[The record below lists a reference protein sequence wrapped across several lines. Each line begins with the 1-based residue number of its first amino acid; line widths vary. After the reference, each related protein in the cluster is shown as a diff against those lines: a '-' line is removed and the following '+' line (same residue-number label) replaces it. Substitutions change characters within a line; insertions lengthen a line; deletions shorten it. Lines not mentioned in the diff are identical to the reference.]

1 MAGEV
6 KYIITSTSK
15 QVDSGGI
22 WSNQD
27 LDQSGTIDEL
37 DTVED
42 NPLIMYISPATPSTH
57 MVKAVDFTLRGA
69 EPTEIQYLT
78 IGSDA
83 TANTNGPSAR
93 AWDTNNAN
101 INEDTLSHLQELG
114 IYKLLIIDNIAN
126 FGTGSNE
133 LEVKAWLNPGYQ
145 IGTDLQ
151 QVIHLDIDGDAVEIP
166 IVVETT
172 GIDIEVRVGSSSNCF
187 ILHSFQAEKA
197 SNSQLDPDGTNAIFT
212 QYANPLTDV
221 VYSFDGDDP
230 FSTND
235 FSRTITVTPNGGGN
249 NPLGDLSGLNFF
261 IIPRQGF
268 SLSRHYLDLTIGS
281 GTVGLSVI
289 PIGGD
294 YEQTFNSSNNPAL
307 TNVHMTSFGNDYRGS
322 NPIDS
327 FTNTLATSTA
337 LQRVNETRYFTPV
350 VELQNTNGDETQQF
364 NQSTNASVATE
375 PFNWISLM
383 DSTMHTALPPYT
395 FLAQAGMTTSNS
407 ATDYEY
413 DPYFGEATGISQS
426 TWINLVSEST
436 PPYTPSEWGY
446 DSIEDLFGSL
456 GVGSPAILGTNYKPG
471 NYVKLNI
478 GRMFENYTPNSD
490 QYTKIIITV
499 NGAAKQMPQQMP
511 TGSSGNTS
519 NNQTTSFNIEIT
531 DK

>member
-27 LDQSGTIDEL
+27 LDQSGTIDDL

-42 NPLIMYISPATPSTH
+42 NPLVMYISPATPSTH
-57 MVKAVDFTLRGA
+57 MVKAINFTLCGA
-69 EPTEIQYLT
+69 EPTESQFL
-78 IGSDA
+78 SLQ
-83 TANTNGPSAR
+83 NEQGPIAR
-93 AWDTNNAN
+93 GWDTNDTN
-101 INEDTLSHLQELG
+101 INATVLSHLQDLG
-114 IYKLLIIDNIAN
+114 IYKVLIADSTTPDV
-126 FGTGSNE
+126 FGTGNNE
-133 LEVKAWLNPGYQ
+133 LEIRAWLNPNYQ
-145 IGTDLQ
+145 IGTDLNQ
-151 QVIHLDIDGDAVEIP
+151 CIYLDIDGDAVEIP

-221 VYSFDGDDP
+221 VYSFNGDNP

-281 GTVGLSVI
+281 GTVGISVI

-294 YEQTFNSSNNPAL
+294 YEQTFNSGNNPAL
-307 TNVHMTSFGNDYRGS
+307 RNVHMTSFGNDYRGS

-327 FTNTLATSTA
+327 FTGLLSTFSNGA
-337 LQRVNETRYFTPV
+337 YQRVNETRYFTPV
-350 VELQNTNGDETQQF
+350 VEFQNTNGDETQQF
-364 NQSTNASVATE
+364 NQSTNATVATE

-383 DSTMHTALPPYT
+383 DSTMHTALPPYI
-395 FLAQAGMTTSNS
+395 FLAQAGMMTSNS

-436 PPYTPSEWGY
+436 PPYIPSEWGY

-471 NYVKLNI
+471 NYVKLNM

-519 NNQTTSFNIEIT
+519 NNQTIGFNIEIT